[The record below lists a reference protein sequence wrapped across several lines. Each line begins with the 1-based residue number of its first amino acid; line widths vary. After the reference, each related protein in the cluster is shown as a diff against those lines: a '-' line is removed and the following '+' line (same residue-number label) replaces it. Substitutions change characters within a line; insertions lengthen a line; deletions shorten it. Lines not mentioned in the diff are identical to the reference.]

1 MFRCWAYCNL
11 PPYCSWCQLL
21 FTSQAVTSMA
31 FLIYINLGKSAK
43 LHLNLDTIKSLYSWM
58 KKFSVTC
65 FIWLG
70 ICLIFSSCKTERISY
85 DQPYEAMKNILQQYQ
100 NLGWHLTSIDGY
112 NLNGQ
117 AMYAAIWEQENSPDT
132 RKITIAKSW
141 VDFQQEWNENVA
153 SGRFGLI
160 YDTVLERRPEQKGHQ
175 RLITKLGF

>member
-1 MFRCWAYCNL
+1 M
-11 PPYCSWCQLL
+11 
-21 FTSQAVTSMA
+21 
-31 FLIYINLGKSAK
+31 
-43 LHLNLDTIKSLYSWM
+43 
-58 KKFSVTC
+58 
-65 FIWLG
+65 
-70 ICLIFSSCKTERISY
+70 IFSSCKTERISY

-153 SGRFGLI
+153 SGRFDI
-160 YDTVLERRPEQKGHQ
+160 
-175 RLITKLGF
+175 

>member
-1 MFRCWAYCNL
+1 
-11 PPYCSWCQLL
+11 
-21 FTSQAVTSMA
+21 
-31 FLIYINLGKSAK
+31 
-43 LHLNLDTIKSLYSWM
+43 
-58 KKFSVTC
+58 
-65 FIWLG
+65 
-70 ICLIFSSCKTERISY
+70 
-85 DQPYEAMKNILQQYQ
+85 MKNILQQYQ

-160 YDTVLERRPEQKGHQ
+160 YITVLELRAWAEGTPEAHYKI
-175 RLITKLGF
+175 RFLIFAKSMVKLMN